1 MFSHVAEE
9 TTRLS
14 HGFLGALFGFMLV
27 TADKNFWVLSI
38 LCLALYVA
46 FVLNTSILHLAF
58 RLAVENRDGLFALV
72 MLTVLETVILGGV
85 VVTYFLSSVPSLDLK
100 YIPALRFGL
109 LVYAAFLGLM
119 NISHMAEIL
128 EQKRKKHGTAGGAHA

>member
-14 HGFLGALFGFMLV
+14 HGFLGALFGILLV
-27 TADKNFWVLSI
+27 MADRHFWLIAV

-46 FVLNTSILHLAF
+46 FVLNTSILHFAF
-58 RLAVENRDGLFALV
+58 RLAVENREGLFWAILLV
-72 MLTVLETVILGGV
+72 VLETLIVAAV
-85 VVTYFLSSVPSLDLK
+85 FVAYFLNSYQSIEVK
-100 YIPALRFGL
+100 YLATLRFGL
-109 LVYAAFLGLM
+109 LVYGAFLSLM

-128 EQKRKKHGTAGGAHA
+128 DLKKKRQQAPPGGPL